1 MMRMDSEEEEGGG
14 GGFLYRLSAA
24 SSSLSLV
31 CYVLRARNRP
41 KGDSIDIKHYSC
53 YVLCVVH
60 CLLGYLV
67 HTKHNTSSKTVGPKT
82 ASLLARLYD
91 RSQTT
96 FTLADAQEITGLNSQ
111 LASSL
116 LHKAV
121 QRGLVSRLKP
131 GVFVIVPQELGT
143 ASEYTGNPYLT
154 AKRLAGSA
162 QCFISHASAMEI
174 HRMVTQ
180 PQLAVFASSAKRLQ
194 SRCLYGTEFHFVLV
208 KPEHYFGTAKHWV
221 TKQEP
226 VEISDLER
234 TVIDGLRQ
242 PEYCGGVTE
251 VAKGLWMRHQ
261 DMKTTRL
268 VEYALRMGTGAVIRR
283 LGYLLELYAIA
294 PESELSRLRGTLS
307 DTYAPLDTLLPKEG
321 PHLRRWRLQLNITP
335 RELESIRTT

>member
-1 MMRMDSEEEEGGG
+1 MRIG
-14 GGFLYRLSAA
+14 
-24 SSSLSLV
+24 
-31 CYVLRARNRP
+31 
-41 KGDSIDIKHYSC
+41 
-53 YVLCVVH
+53 
-60 CLLGYLV
+60 
-67 HTKHNTSSKTVGPKT
+67 HNTSSKTVGPKT
-82 ASLLARLYD
+82 AGLLARLYD
-91 RSQTT
+91 RSQST
-96 FTLADAQEITGLNSQ
+96 FTLADAREITGLNSQ

-131 GVFVIVPQELGT
+131 GLFVIVPQELGT
-143 ASEYTGNPYLT
+143 TSEYTGNPYLT
-154 AKRLAGSA
+154 AKRLAGSTP
-162 QCFISHASAMEI
+162 CFISHASAMEI

-180 PQLAVFASSAKRLQ
+180 PQLAVFASSVKRLQ
-194 SRCLYGTEFHFVLV
+194 SRSLRGTEFHFVLV
-208 KPEHYFGTAKHWV
+208 TPERYFGTAKHWV
-221 TKQEP
+221 TKQEY
-226 VEISDLER
+226 VDISDLER

-283 LGYLLELYAIA
+283 LGYLLELYTIA

-307 DTYAPLDTLLPKEG
+307 ETYAPLDTLLPKEG

-335 RELESIRTT
+335 QELESIRTT